1 MGLPGNPISSLVCGL
16 LFLEPL
22 LCQLGHQRPRRRMAM
37 ARSSKA
43 LPPNDKRQDYV
54 RARLVADGGEIPT
67 VESFGKQDSSM
78 MRIFSQSD
86 CLIVRPPN
94 APAVE
99 AGDTVPVLLLRP

>member
-1 MGLPGNPISSLVCGL
+1 
-16 LFLEPL
+16 
-22 LCQLGHQRPRRRMAM
+22 MAT
-37 ARSSKA
+37 ARLQTA
-43 LPPNDKRQDYV
+43 LPANDKRQDYV
-54 RARLVADGGEIPT
+54 RARLVEKRYDMPV